1 MLPIGGESW
10 QTSQSH
16 MKLDSLR
23 GKSIV
28 SPVLKSAGDGEVL
41 AVSGTDA
48 AGLALE
54 VLSVSWPDRS
64 QPTAEALRKIH
75 AERVGKKIYP
85 LVVAAEARDQVWLF
99 GPNPD
104 AALVGPLDAG
114 VAVRV
119 LQAALDEPN
128 GVAARSRLAQLQRS
142 LSSTDLPGV
151 TNQGLFASHYL
162 TGTGGVRNNPKWNVA
177 KQQAAPW
184 LGLRDDPLISALGFS
199 ARRVAANASLL
210 SSGSSRGRAVAVL
223 LRETE
228 SFDAETPRFSVSP
241 VAYGLS
247 VAVKEEVPWLLVLRG
262 SQIRLYPSHPD
273 VGVGRRGQADTYF
286 ELDLALISDDLC
298 AYLAL
303 VFSASALAPNGTTE
317 EILKASNRYAAELG
331 VRLRDRVY
339 KEVVPELSVAVA
351 NQLVIIRPSEADD
364 LSLAYR
370 LTLRILFRLL
380 FQAYAED
387 QGLLPYQRNPR
398 YDRNA
403 LKTYAMD
410 LASDPDMAF
419 DPDSQAMWDDLVQV
433 WRVIDSGDAAWDVP
447 AYDGGLFGA
456 DPKLYPEGTLIEDLR
471 LNNEVMG
478 HVLRH
483 LLVDLTSDG
492 SAGAVDFRSLS
503 VREFGTIYEG
513 LLESSVSRAESDLVL
528 DPNEAYVPAAPGDI
542 PGVNAGQVYF
552 HNRSGERKATGSY
565 FTPSFAVEH
574 LLKRALDPTLER
586 HLQQVGQL
594 LDRKDEAGAAERF
607 FDFRVGDL
615 AMGSGHFLVAA
626 IDHIEARFNAF
637 LSEHPIPAVL
647 DEIHRLEQ
655 VAREALGEAHADYE
669 IEASGLLRRQIAR
682 RCIYGLDINPI
693 AVELAQVAV
702 WIHTFVPGLP
712 MSNLSHNLV
721 CANSLTG
728 IGTIEEA
735 IQSLEGSSSTA
746 QISVFLQPIQDRL
759 EEARSLLVN
768 VANAS
773 EANKAEVR
781 RSAEILRQAQEAARP
796 TKLLFDAGVAQR
808 TGILPPELQ
817 LDVERRRAAATHPQ
831 IQAALATINPGHMPY
846 LFPEIF
852 LRANGGFDVLVG
864 NPPWDKLHIEEL
876 VWWGMRSPGLRGLPQ
891 REKNARIKRLRDERP
906 DLVEQYEKEVEQT
919 DWMRRMVASG
929 PYRGIGSAHIDL
941 YQAFAWRNW
950 QLVRDGGVAGVVLPR
965 GALSGSGAI
974 EWRRTIL
981 ANGAFLDVC
990 MLANT
995 GHWIFENVDGRY
1007 TVGLVVLEKKP
1018 AKEIRFGGP
1027 FYSETEYL
1035 RCRNDLMS
1043 TSVDEFTTWS
1053 SSAAFPMIPDAEAGE
1068 IMRQMKMHP
1077 EFRASDG
1084 FEFRPVQGDLNAT
1097 GDKGLI
1103 DFDLREPKGDV
1114 RVLAGASFNLWSP
1127 DFGQPYGFTTRSHLI
1142 PHLLTKARNSSRLAR
1157 SAFNGLTI
1165 DSGADLPIAQ
1175 ARIAFRD
1182 VARANDQRT
1191 ALFVLLSPGLAVVHN
1206 APYLLRVEGDERD
1219 EAYLLGVVS
1228 SIPFDWYVRRWV
1240 ELHLTFEILKPMP
1253 IPRPDRTDPRRMRIV
1268 ELAGRLG
1275 SVDNRY
1281 TAWAEAVGAPV
1292 GTLQREPER
1301 SQAIAELD
1309 ALVARLYGLSGD
1321 QLEHLFKTFHRGWN
1335 YKDRWE
1341 RVRAHYEAWRDRE

>member
-1 MLPIGGESW
+1 MN
-10 QTSQSH
+10 
-16 MKLDSLR
+16 LDSLR
-23 GKSIV
+23 GKSTAL
-28 SPVLKSAGDGEVL
+28 PVLKSAGVEVR
-41 AVSGTDA
+41 AVSGNDG

-54 VLSVSWPDRS
+54 VLTVDWVGRN
-64 QPTAEALRKIH
+64 QPTTEALRRIH
-75 AERVGKKIYP
+75 SERAGKKVYP
-85 LVVAAEARDQVWLF
+85 LVVATEARDQVWLF

-104 AALVGPLDAG
+104 AAVVGPLDAG
-114 VAVRV
+114 VALRI
-119 LQAALDEPN
+119 LQTALDEPN
-128 GVAARSRLAQLQRS
+128 GVAARSRLAHLQRS
-142 LSSTDLPGV
+142 LSSSDLPGV

-162 TGTGGVRNNPKWNVA
+162 TGTGGVRSNPKWNVA

-184 LGLRDDPLISALGFS
+184 LRLRDDPLISALGFS

-228 SFDAETPRFSVSP
+228 TFDAESPRFSVSP

-247 VAVKEEVPWLLVLRG
+247 VAMKEEVPWLLVLRG
-262 SQIRLYPSHPD
+262 SQIRLYPSNPD

-286 ELDLALISDDLC
+286 ELDLALISDDLSG
-298 AYLAL
+298 YLAL

-317 EILKASNRYAAELG
+317 EILKASGRYAAELG

-339 KEVVPELSVAVA
+339 KEVVPQLSVAVA
-351 NQLVIIRPSEADD
+351 NQVAVLRPSEADN
-364 LSLAYR
+364 LSLSYR
-370 LTLRILFRLL
+370 LTLRVLFRLL

-410 LASDPDMAF
+410 LASDPGMAF

-456 DPKLYPEGTLIEDLR
+456 DPKLYPEGALIEDLR
-471 LNNEVMG
+471 LSNAVMG

-513 LLESSVSRAESDLVL
+513 LLESSVSRAEADLVL
-528 DPNEAYVPAAPGDI
+528 DPNEAYVPAALGDI
-542 PGVNAGQVYF
+542 PSVNTGQVYF

-574 LLKRALDPTLER
+574 LLERALDPTLER
-586 HLQQVGQL
+586 HLQQVGRL
-594 LDRKDEAGAAERF
+594 LDRKDEAGAVERF

-637 LSEHPIPAVL
+637 LAEHPIPAVL

-655 VAREALGEAHADYE
+655 VAQEALGDAHADYE

-682 RCIYGLDINPI
+682 RCIYGLDVNPI

-735 IQSLEGSSSTA
+735 IESLEGSSSTG
-746 QISVFLQPIQDRL
+746 QISVFLQPIQEQL

-768 VANAS
+768 VANAG

-781 RSAEILRQAQEAARP
+781 RSAEILKRAQEAARP

-808 TGILPPELQ
+808 TGILPPELL
-817 LDVERRRAAATHPQ
+817 LDVEQRRAAATDPQ
-831 IQAALATINPGHMPY
+831 VQAALATINPGHLPY
-846 LFPEIF
+846 LFPEVF
-852 LRANGGFDVLVG
+852 LRDNGGFDVLIG
-864 NPPWDKLHIEEL
+864 NPPWEKIKVEEHA
-876 VWWGMRSPGLRGLPQ
+876 WWGMRSPGLRGLPQ
-891 REKNARIKRLRDERP
+891 REKNARIQRLRSERV

-919 DWMRRMVASG
+919 DRMRRMIASG
-929 PYRGIGSAHIDL
+929 PYPGIGRGDIDL

-950 QLVRDGGVAGVVLPR
+950 QLLRSGGAIGILLPR
-965 GALSGSGAI
+965 GALSGSGTV
-974 EWRRTIL
+974 EWRRRIFEN
-981 ANGAFLDVC
+981 ASFRDIC
-990 MLANT
+990 MLTNT
-995 GHWIFENVDGRY
+995 GNWAFENVDGRY
-1007 TVGLVVLEKKP
+1007 TVALVGVDKAP
-1018 AKEIRFGGP
+1018 ATTLRFGGP
-1027 FYSETEYL
+1027 FYSEAEY
-1035 RCRNDLMS
+1035 REGRDDLM
-1043 TSVDEFTTWS
+1043 TVEVEEFRTWS
-1053 SSAAFPMIPDAEAGE
+1053 NSLAFPAIPDAKAGE
-1068 IMRQMKMHP
+1068 IMRQMKTHP
-1077 EFRASDG
+1077 NFESRDS
-1084 FEFRPVQGDLNAT
+1084 FEFRPTAELHAT
-1097 GDKGLI
+1097 GDRSL
-1103 DFDLREPKGDV
+1103 FDVTADRGEIP
-1114 RVLAGASFNLWSP
+1114 VLAGASFNLWTP
-1127 DFGQPYGFTTRSHLI
+1127 DFGPPYAYAKREELVT
-1142 PHLLTKARNSSRLAR
+1142 HLLSKARNSATLAR
-1157 SAFNGLTI
+1157 SAFHGLKI
-1165 DSGADLPIAQ
+1165 GDERDLPISR

-1182 VARANDQRT
+1182 VARASDQRT
-1191 ALFVLLSPGLAVVHN
+1191 ALFGLLPPGVAFVHN
-1206 APYLLRVEGDERD
+1206 APYLLRVNGDEQD
-1219 EAYLLGVVS
+1219 EAYLLGIVS
-1228 SIPFDWYVRRWV
+1228 SLPFDWYARRWV
-1240 ELHLTFEILKPMP
+1240 EIHLTFQILSPMP
-1253 IPRPDRTDPRRMRIV
+1253 MPRPDRNHPLRRRIV
-1268 ELAGRLG
+1268 DLASRLAA
-1275 SVDNRY
+1275 VDDRY
-1281 TAWAEAVGAPV
+1281 ASWAEVVGAPI
-1292 GTLQREPER
+1292 GTLLHKPER
-1301 SQAIAELD
+1301 SGAVFEID
-1309 ALVARLYGLSGD
+1309 ALVALLYELSED
-1321 QLEHLFKTFHRGWN
+1321 QLEHIFKTFHRGWN

-1341 RVRAHYEAWRDRE
+1341 NVRSHYRVWRDRA